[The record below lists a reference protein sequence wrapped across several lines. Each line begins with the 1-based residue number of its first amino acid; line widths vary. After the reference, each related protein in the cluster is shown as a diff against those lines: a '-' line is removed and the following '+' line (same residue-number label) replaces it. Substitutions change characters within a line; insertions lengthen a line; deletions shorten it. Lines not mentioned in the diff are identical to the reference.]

1 MLSTMPVPN
10 VLEKLRSSLPS
21 NYTTDYAENT
31 HVTMFLCEVNMG

>member
-1 MLSTMPVPN
+1 MRVSD
-10 VLEKLRSSLPS
+10 VLKKLRSSLQS

>member
-1 MLSTMPVPN
+1 MLLTMPVSD
-10 VLEKLRSSLPS
+10 VLKKLRSGLQS